1 MDLPPSSLLGR
12 LEAFLPEMEKAN
24 QTTEK
29 LAQQG
34 KLEVLDSNLEV
45 AGTDQQREVEEEEEA
60 DGDDAAEGVEQEE
73 DGAEPGAGPPTR
85 TVQLVSA
92 GICVFIVYLHV
103 ARGMKYKRV
112 QHGAKCCSNA
122 STQGGSA
129 LPLYC
134 CVSSSGLCPWR
145 LRRHPDSQNGTGE
158 GGCEWS
164 SRGGRNRH
172 RRGAGGRGGRQGGG
186 FIACCA

>member
-45 AGTDQQREVEEEEEA
+45 AGTDQQREEEEEEEA

-92 GICVFIVYLHV
+92 GVCVCIVYLHV

-112 QHGAKCCSNA
+112 QHGAKCFFQRVNTRWISPPA
-122 STQGGSA
+122 LLRLLLRT
-129 LPLYC
+129 LPLET
-134 CVSSSGLCPWR
+134 STTPR
-145 LRRHPDSQNGTGE
+145 
-158 GGCEWS
+158 
-164 SRGGRNRH
+164 
-172 RRGAGGRGGRQGGG
+172 
-186 FIACCA
+186 